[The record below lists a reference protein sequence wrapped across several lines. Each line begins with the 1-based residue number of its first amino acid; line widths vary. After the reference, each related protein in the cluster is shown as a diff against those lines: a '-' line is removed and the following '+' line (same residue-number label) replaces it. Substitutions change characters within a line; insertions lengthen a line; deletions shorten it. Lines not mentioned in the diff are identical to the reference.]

1 MIVKPSVARIYWVA
15 NAMFLEDLVKAANGL
30 FANFWLVVIVLLPFI
45 LILGWIIQWLES

>member
-1 MIVKPSVARIYWVA
+1 MTVKPSVACIYWVGS
-15 NAMFLEDLVKAANGL
+15 AMFLEDLVKAANGL

>member
-1 MIVKPSVARIYWVA
+1 MARIYWVA